1 MKVGDLVK
9 YVLRSG
15 EEVTA
20 LILQLERASVCSY
33 GEMHAEIYFS
43 KSGERGWT
51 PVENL
56 QVLQK

>member
-1 MKVGDLVK
+1 VKVGDLVK

-20 LILQLERASVCSY
+20 LILQLERASVCSDN
-33 GEMHAEIYFS
+33 EMHAEIYFS

-51 PVENL
+51 PIENL
-56 QVLQK
+56 QAIK

>member
-20 LILQLERASVCSY
+20 LILRLERASVCSY

-51 PVENL
+51 PIENL
-56 QVLQK
+56 QAIK